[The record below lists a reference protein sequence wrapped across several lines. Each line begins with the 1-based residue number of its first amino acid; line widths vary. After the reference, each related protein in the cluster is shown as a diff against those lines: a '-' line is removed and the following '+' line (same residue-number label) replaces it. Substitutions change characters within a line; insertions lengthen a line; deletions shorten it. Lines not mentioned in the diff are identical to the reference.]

1 MIPGANML
9 SIGILGAF
17 IAAALTTGIV
27 VLRYEVR
34 AGGAKED
41 QILDL
46 CFWLL
51 LAAMA
56 GAWLCDAAPYFTA
69 AAAGARSLFRLWSGG
84 SFYYGGAVAAL
95 AAGGLFIARRR
106 LPPWKT
112 VDFFGP
118 SLAIGHFLVYIGFFF
133 SGYSIPEPFGLNPN
147 LVLARPGDGLA
158 GALPRPD
165 PIALY
170 LACGSFVIFAV
181 VLIVKGRRKFSGQ
194 VFWSFMLLNGALQLV
209 TAGYAFSGG
218 RRLQGGELSPAM
230 VMGALVVAVSLA
242 MLFILE
248 RRFRRSVQASSD
260 RSPPP

>member
-9 SIGILGAF
+9 SIAIFGAF
-17 IAAALTTGIV
+17 IAAALITGIV
-27 VLRYEVR
+27 VLRFEVR

-51 LAAMA
+51 VAAIA
-56 GAWLCDAAPYFTA
+56 GAWLFDAAADITA
-69 AAAGARSLFRLWSGG
+69 PAAGARSLFRFPSGG
-84 SFYYGGAVAAL
+84 AFYYGGAVAAL
-95 AAGGLFIARRR
+95 AAGGIFIARRR

-118 SLAIGHFLVYIGFFF
+118 PLAIGHFLVYIGFFF

-170 LACGSFVIFAV
+170 LACGSFIIFAV
-181 VLIVKGRRKFSGQ
+181 VLLLKGRRKFSGQ
-194 VFWSFMLLNGALQLV
+194 VFWSFMFLNGALQLV

-230 VMGALVVAVSLA
+230 VMGALVVAASLA

-248 RRFRRSVQASSD
+248 RRFRRSAQAAD